1 MKVLKFKDSP
11 DYIRINKNLTIKVND
26 LITVEADLCG
36 GLTYIESEIFGD
48 VATLE
53 DPDVDTTFY
62 IGGVETKY
70 DGFKE
75 LYNKLFKKDYK
86 KFDDEICRFAEK
98 QVLLKYPNS
107 IESLTTRQKI
117 KLFKEQIEAMP
128 TFESA
133 CGKIITKHQWAVNNV
148 LYSLGYHYIS
158 AKKYD
163 IIYET
168 GSGYG
173 VELSKYIELYN
184 QIKNDE

>member
-1 MKVLKFKDSP
+1 MKVLKFKDNS
-11 DYIRINKNLTIKVND
+11 DYIRINKTLTIKVDD
-26 LITVEADLCG
+26 LITVEANLYA
-36 GLTYIESEIFGD
+36 GLTYIESEVFGN
-48 VATLE
+48 VAILDAE
-53 DPDVDTTFY
+53 EVDTTFY

-86 KFDDEICRFAEK
+86 EFEEEICKFAEK

-107 IESLTTRQKI
+107 ISSLTTEQKI
-117 KLFKEQIEAMP
+117 KLLKEQIDAMP

-133 CGKIITKHQWAVNNV
+133 CGKTIAKPQWGVNNV
-148 LYSLGYHYIS
+148 LYSLGYRHIP

-163 IIYET
+163 VIYET

-173 VELSKYIELYN
+173 VELSKCIELYN